1 MTDADKSNT
10 HCTEINDI
18 LTYTAIGVG
27 PGLGKNEETVILLKK
42 IIQEAAQPLV
52 LDADALN
59 ILADNPTWLSFLPD
73 NTILTPHPKEFERL
87 FGRTNNSYERL
98 ELQRKMSVVHNIIIV
113 QKGAHTAITFP
124 NGTCFFNSTGNPGMA
139 TAGSGDVLTGM
150 ILSLLAQRYTSQEA
164 ALLGVY
170 LHGKAGDIAAEKI
183 GVESIIAR
191 DIIRNITF
199 KIGN

>member
-1 MTDADKSNT
+1 
-10 HCTEINDI
+10 
-18 LTYTAIGVG
+18 
-27 PGLGKNEETVILLKK
+27 
-42 IIQEAAQPLV
+42 
-52 LDADALN
+52 
-59 ILADNPTWLSFLPD
+59 
-73 NTILTPHPKEFERL
+73 
-87 FGRTNNSYERL
+87 
-98 ELQRKMSVVHNIIIV
+98 
-113 QKGAHTAITFP
+113 
-124 NGTCFFNSTGNPGMA
+124 MA

-191 DIIRNITF
+191 DIIKNITF